1 MTFSPTSRL
10 FFMTLLALQFAS
22 AEAAYWLPEVQKLD
36 PEFAGAPSPRF
47 DANEYST
54 APAWKTL
61 RTGQPATERWSE
73 EASRLIV
80 KYRLNPLRSVRILAL
95 LHVAMHDAGLRT
107 ETLGL
112 NEAGQSAATHVAASR
127 MLAHFFPL
135 ESSERFEA
143 MCESMLIA
151 LAATLPDHARE
162 IGKGASIGEGV
173 ARLAVLRALNDG
185 ADEVWDARARPAEKP
200 GSWRGTPP
208 LDSAHPQEP
217 LAGMWQTWAIKNGG
231 EFQPPVPPSPDS
243 AAFLLAAKE
252 VLKVNRHL
260 TPEQKRIAEYWH
272 LDQGTVTPPGLW
284 NNKARELAAGQKLS
298 EKERLRVL
306 STLNVAMMDASI
318 ACWHAK
324 YTWWVQRPFT
334 AIHAHL
340 DKTFVP
346 YLVTPPHPS
355 YISGHATVSGAAAEI
370 LKHFFPDEA
379 HRIEGWAEE
388 AAQSRLYGGIHFRF
402 DNEAGLDVG
411 RQVGK
416 AVLMQIGDKREYK

>member
-1 MTFSPTSRL
+1 MTFPPTSRL
-10 FFMTLLALQFAS
+10 FFMALFALQFAS
-22 AEAAYWLPEVQKLD
+22 AEAAYWLPGVEKLD
-36 PEFAGAPSPRF
+36 PELAGAPSLRF
-47 DANEYST
+47 DADEQST
-54 APAWKTL
+54 PPAWKAL
-61 RTGQPATERWSE
+61 WKGQPATERWSE
-73 EASRLIV
+73 EATRLIV

-112 NEAGQSAATHVAASR
+112 KEAGQSAATHIAASR

-135 ESSERFEA
+135 ESPERFEA
-143 MCESMLIA
+143 MGESVLLA

-173 ARLAVLRALNDG
+173 ARLAVLRALNDS
-185 ADEVWDARARPAEKP
+185 ADAVWDARDRPPGKP
-200 GSWRGTPP
+200 GLWRGTPP

-217 LAGMWQTWAIKNGG
+217 LAGRWQTWAIKNGG

-252 VLKVNRHL
+252 VLEVSHNL
-260 TPEQKRIAEYWH
+260 TPEQKRSAEYWH

-340 DKTFVP
+340 DDTFVP

-370 LKHFFPDEA
+370 LKHFFPEEA
-379 HRIEGWAEE
+379 HRIDGWAEE

-416 AVLMQIGDKREYK
+416 AVLMQLGDEREYK